1 MPDGIEKETFMGY
14 PNKDK
19 LATLFDYAKS
29 THASTDAIRNEI
41 MAINQELT
49 KLKIKAGIWGLMG
62 GAIPISITIG
72 IILIKRL

>member
-1 MPDGIEKETFMGY
+1 
-14 PNKDK
+14 
-19 LATLFDYAKS
+19 
-29 THASTDAIRNEI
+29 